1 MQTVLPSEFRRGMAL
16 MLDGVPNVVEEL
28 HAVGTA
34 QFKQRLRARL
44 RNLKTGR
51 LTDRVFADHERVAV
65 ADLEHRNV
73 QFSYRQGETYVFL
86 DGETYEP
93 LEVLAER
100 VGERRWF
107 LKENEEYRAIVLEGK
122 LLDVELPDKV
132 ALQVTETAPPLRGGS
147 DAVWKPAKLETGL
160 DITVPLFIGVGDR
173 VIVDTRE
180 RKYVGKEG

>member
-100 VGERRWF
+100 VGGRRWF
-107 LKENEEYRAIVLEGK
+107 LKENEEYRAMVLEG
-122 LLDVELPDKV
+122 
-132 ALQVTETAPPLRGGS
+132 
-147 DAVWKPAKLETGL
+147 
-160 DITVPLFIGVGDR
+160 
-173 VIVDTRE
+173 
-180 RKYVGKEG
+180 